1 MTERTVRR
9 DRDWDR
15 ADAWLG
21 LTSPLVIIALTMAT
35 SKMGSVA
42 PALAAVTLLSYLI
55 HPYLLVRIIGHFRR
69 VPAAWPRTLLTFA
82 VAATVLTMAL
92 PRPKPASL
100 WLGIS
105 VVTIVMEMLATGI
118 LLSAARRHHGLT
130 AWRVNLTA
138 AGTALF
144 GLTLVLTLLGA
155 HSSTASVFAASLRLH
170 LPLYLPL
177 TMLAAYALGLLPP
190 VWLRRALQRNVEY
203 RFLRRT
209 SEHSPDERARLMP
222 TDLSHAATRSTVT
235 AATVVLIGEGPLQI
249 AGASNARWRG
259 LVIESLD
266 GAIGRALATRVVA
279 VGEVREL
286 EAELRVLAVEA
297 ERFLAVPIA
306 GTSRVWGV
314 LVIMQ
319 RRGSLFP
326 ADDLRILERLCR
338 YAAECFDHAQLIADE
353 RARQQREADAR
364 LDLILESLEDYAV
377 ITIDDDGAITSWNVG
392 ASKMFLHSSEESMG
406 QPVNRLFDDGA
417 PWLAEQ
423 LQRARNGEPMI
434 ADTVSRRRDD
444 ARLTTSLVIRP
455 LVTRGRRPG
464 GFVIV
469 MRDVSQQ
476 RQLEDRL
483 RQSQKLEAIGSLAA
497 GVAHDFNNMLTVILG
512 YADVL
517 DTVVAEEHR
526 TGVGEIRKAGQR
538 AAALTKQL
546 LAFSR
551 QQVLK
556 PQVVNLPG
564 IVSALVPM
572 LSRLLGEH
580 IEVVKHVD
588 TVVPR
593 VMADVTQLE
602 QVVMNLAVNARDA
615 MPSGGQLTIGVRS
628 VRLSTDEAALL
639 AMAGGPYAMLEVK
652 DTGSGVDMVTQV
664 RMFEPFFTTKGI
676 GRGTGLGLAIVYG
689 IVQQMHGAI
698 AVESELGRGTV
709 FRIYLPACVDE

>member
-1 MTERTVRR
+1 
-9 DRDWDR
+9 
-15 ADAWLG
+15 
-21 LTSPLVIIALTMAT
+21 
-35 SKMGSVA
+35 
-42 PALAAVTLLSYLI
+42 
-55 HPYLLVRIIGHFRR
+55 
-69 VPAAWPRTLLTFA
+69 
-82 VAATVLTMAL
+82 
-92 PRPKPASL
+92 
-100 WLGIS
+100 
-105 VVTIVMEMLATGI
+105 
-118 LLSAARRHHGLT
+118 
-130 AWRVNLTA
+130 
-138 AGTALF
+138 
-144 GLTLVLTLLGA
+144 
-155 HSSTASVFAASLRLH
+155 
-170 LPLYLPL
+170 
-177 TMLAAYALGLLPP
+177 
-190 VWLRRALQRNVEY
+190 
-203 RFLRRT
+203 
-209 SEHSPDERARLMP
+209 
-222 TDLSHAATRSTVT
+222 
-235 AATVVLIGEGPLQI
+235 
-249 AGASNARWRG
+249 
-259 LVIESLD
+259 
-266 GAIGRALATRVVA
+266 
-279 VGEVREL
+279 
-286 EAELRVLAVEA
+286 
-297 ERFLAVPIA
+297 
-306 GTSRVWGV
+306 
-314 LVIMQ
+314 
-319 RRGSLFP
+319 
-326 ADDLRILERLCR
+326 
-338 YAAECFDHAQLIADE
+338 
-353 RARQQREADAR
+353 
-364 LDLILESLEDYAV
+364 
-377 ITIDDDGAITSWNVG
+377 
-392 ASKMFLHSSEESMG
+392 
-406 QPVNRLFDDGA
+406 
-417 PWLAEQ
+417 
-423 LQRARNGEPMI
+423 MI